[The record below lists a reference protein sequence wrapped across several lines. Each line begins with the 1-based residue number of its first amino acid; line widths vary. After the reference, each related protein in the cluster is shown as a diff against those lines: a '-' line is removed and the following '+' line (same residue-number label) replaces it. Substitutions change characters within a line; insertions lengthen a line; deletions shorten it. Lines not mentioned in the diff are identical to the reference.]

1 MKKLITITTA
11 LMLAPVLLA
20 QSADAPAKK
29 KKAVSKKPAPYVRL
43 SEAAAV
49 STKAEE
55 PIVAF
60 LLVDEDEKSS
70 LISEMVLKR
79 KEFMKDLARPNFV
92 VWAPQA
98 FKRDAAKKGKLD
110 AKKMPAETKEFLE
123 KTVVTPK
130 MVEQARQSGRT
141 PPEFDDANLYPLV
154 LVLSPGGEQEAYRF
168 PKFDA
173 DGGFAVWIMTIR
185 DAISASGAEPVITKP
200 IQKILDNPLADSK
213 AANAARTAREAKKT
227 KAGKNNKKKK

>member
-1 MKKLITITTA
+1 MKKLITIATA
-11 LMLAPVLLA
+11 LVLAPMILA

-29 KKAVSKKPAPYVRL
+29 KKSVSKKPAPYVKFD
-43 SEAAAV
+43 EAEKISA
-49 STKAEE
+49 KAEE

-60 LLVDEDEKSS
+60 LLLDEDEKSD

-79 KEFMKDLARPNFV
+79 KEFMKELAKPNFV

-98 FKRDAAKKGKLD
+98 FKRNAAKKSKLD
-110 AKKMPAETKEFLE
+110 AKKIPAETRAFLE
-123 KTVVTPK
+123 KAVVTPN
-130 MVEQARQSGRT
+130 MVERARQSGQT

-154 LVLSPGGEQEAYRF
+154 MVLSPGGEKELYRF
-168 PKFDA
+168 PRFDA

-185 DAISASGAEPVITKP
+185 DKMSESGMSPVITKP

-213 AANAARTAREAKKT
+213 AANAARTARESKK
-227 KAGKNNKKKK
+227 GKKKKK